1 MDLFNTAF
9 VHTAIG
15 ALALLIGTIMLI
27 LVLVKSFKEGG
38 VLHGL
43 LGLLTGG
50 IYTFVW
56 GWLRSRRLQMTKV
69 MLLWT
74 VCIILGGALVYATG
88 PVQMLQSIPWAGELG
103 LVATG
108 PVKNPAAKDFRKHL
122 AKKPQKTAIDRKKSV
137 TDPLK
142 DADWNTRAVAL
153 WKDAQYVD
161 VQKAVKYLEKAIQEK
176 PNFAEAYNNRG
187 NAYRETKQYALA
199 MQDYNRAI
207 SLNPNLEKTF
217 NNRGNIYFDQR
228 NFQMAIRDYNKALSL
243 NASYNLPY
251 LNRGLAYHELN
262 KDDLACRDFKKACE
276 LGDCD
281 GINWAKKT
289 GICK

>member
-1 MDLFNTAF
+1 MDLFNTAL
-9 VHTAIG
+9 VNTALG

-43 LGLLTGG
+43 LGVLTGG
-50 IYTFVW
+50 IYTFGW
-56 GWLRSRRLQMTKV
+56 GWLRSRRLQLTKT

-74 VCIILGGALVYATG
+74 VCLILGGALVYVTG
-88 PVQMLQSIPWAGELG
+88 PVQMLQSIPWAGDLG
-103 LVATG
+103 LVAAG
-108 PVKNPAAKDFRKHL
+108 PAKKPDAKVFKKHL
-122 AKKPQKTAIDRKKSV
+122 AQKPQKTAVGRKKSV

-142 DADWNTRAVAL
+142 DADWNTRATAL

-161 VQKAVKYLEKAIQEK
+161 TQKAVAYLEKAIQEK
-176 PNFAEAYNNRG
+176 PDFAEAYNNRG
-187 NAYRETKQYALA
+187 NAYREMKQYALA
-199 MQDYNRAI
+199 MQDYNKAI
-207 SLNPNLEKTF
+207 SLKPNLDKTF

-228 NFQMAIRDYNKALSL
+228 NFQMAIEDYNKALSL
-243 NASYNLPY
+243 NASYNLAY

-262 KDDLACRDFKKACE
+262 KDDLACLDFKKACE

-281 GINWAKKT
+281 GINWAEKT

>member
-1 MDLFNTAF
+1 MDLFNTAL
-9 VHTAIG
+9 VNIALG
-15 ALALLIGTIMLI
+15 ALALLISTIMLI
-27 LVLVKSFKEGG
+27 LVLIKSFKEGG

-56 GWLRSRRLQMTKV
+56 GWLRSRRLQLTKA

-74 VCIILGGALVYATG
+74 VCIILGGALVYVTG
-88 PVQMLQSIPWAGELG
+88 PVQLLQSIPWASELG

-108 PVKNPAAKDFRKHL
+108 SAKKPADKHFKKHL
-122 AKKPQKTAIDRKKSV
+122 AQKTQKTAVGRKKSAA
-137 TDPLK
+137 DPLK
-142 DADWNTRAVAL
+142 NADWNTRATAL
-153 WKDAQYVD
+153 WKDAHYVD
-161 VQKAVKYLEKAIQEK
+161 VQKAVAYLEKAIQEK

-187 NAYRETKQYALA
+187 NAYREMKQYALA
-199 MQDYNRAI
+199 MQDYNKAI
-207 SLNPNLEKTF
+207 SLKPNLEKTF

-243 NASYNLPY
+243 NASYNLAY

-262 KDDLACRDFKKACE
+262 KDDLACLDFKKACE

-281 GINWAKKT
+281 GISWAKKS

>member
-1 MDLFNTAF
+1 MNIFNTAL
-9 VHTAIG
+9 VNTAIG

-27 LVLVKSFKEGG
+27 LVLIKSFKEGG

-56 GWLRSRRLQMTKV
+56 GWLRSRQLQLTKA

-74 VCIILGGALVYATG
+74 VCLVLGGALAYVTG
-88 PVQMLQSIPWAGELG
+88 PVQMLQSIPWAGEFG
-103 LVATG
+103 LVATE
-108 PVKNPAAKDFRKHL
+108 PAKKPAVKDLKKHL
-122 AKKPQKTAIDRKKSV
+122 APKPQKASVDRKKSV
-137 TDPLK
+137 TNPLK
-142 DADWNTRAVAL
+142 NADWNTQATAQ

-161 VQKAVKYLEKAIQEK
+161 VQKAITYLDKAIQEK

-187 NAYRETKQYALA
+187 NAYREMKQYALA

-207 SLNPNLEKTF
+207 SLKPNLEKTF

-228 NFQMAIRDYNKALSL
+228 NFQMAINDYNKALSL
-243 NASYNLPY
+243 NASYKLAY

-262 KDDLACRDFKKACE
+262 KDDLACLDFKKACE

>member
-1 MDLFNTAF
+1 
-9 VHTAIG
+9 
-15 ALALLIGTIMLI
+15 
-27 LVLVKSFKEGG
+27 
-38 VLHGL
+38 LHGL

-50 IYTFVW
+50 IYTFLW
-56 GWLRSRRLQMTKV
+56 GWFRSRRLQLTKA

-74 VCIILGGALVYATG
+74 VCLILGGALVYVTG

-108 PVKNPAAKDFRKHL
+108 PAKKTAAKDFKKHR
-122 AKKPQKTAIDRKKSV
+122 AKKPQKTAVGRKQSV

-142 DADWNTRAVAL
+142 DADWNTRATSL

-161 VQKAVKYLEKAIQEK
+161 VKKAVAYLEKAIQEK

-187 NAYRETKQYALA
+187 NAYREMKQYALA
-199 MQDYNRAI
+199 MQDYNKAI
-207 SLNPNLEKTF
+207 SLKPNLEKTF

-228 NFQMAIRDYNKALSL
+228 NFQMAIEDYNKALSL
-243 NASYNLPY
+243 NASYNLAY
-251 LNRGLAYHELN
+251 LNRGLAYHELK
-262 KDDLACRDFKKACE
+262 KDDLACLDFLKACE
-276 LGDCD
+276 FGDCD
-281 GINWAKKT
+281 GINWAQKT

>member
-1 MDLFNTAF
+1 MDLFNTAL
-9 VHTAIG
+9 VNPAI
-15 ALALLIGTIMLI
+15 ATLAFLIATIILI

-56 GWLRSRRLQMTKV
+56 GWLRSRRLQLTKA

-74 VCIILGGALVYATG
+74 VCLVLGTALVYVTG
-88 PVQMLQSIPWAGELG
+88 PVQMLRSIPWAGELG
-103 LVATG
+103 LVAAG
-108 PVKNPAAKDFRKHL
+108 PAKKPGAKDFKKHL
-122 AKKPQKTAIDRKKSV
+122 AQKPKKTAVGRKKSG

-142 DADWNTRAVAL
+142 DADWNTRATAL

-161 VQKAVKYLEKAIQEK
+161 VQKAVTYLKKAIQEK
-176 PNFAEAYNNRG
+176 PDFAEAYNNRG
-187 NAYRETKQYALA
+187 NAYREMKQYALA
-199 MQDYNRAI
+199 MQDYNKAI
-207 SLNPNLEKTF
+207 SLKPNFEKTF

-228 NFQMAIRDYNKALSL
+228 NYQMAIRDYNKAISL
-243 NASYNLPY
+243 NASYNLAY
-251 LNRGLAYHELN
+251 LNRGLAYHKLN
-262 KDDLACRDFKKACE
+262 KDDLACLDFKKACE

-281 GINWAKKT
+281 GISWAKKT
-289 GICK
+289 RICK

>member
-1 MDLFNTAF
+1 MDLFDTALVNTAL
-9 VHTAIG
+9 G

-43 LGLLTGG
+43 LGVLTGG
-50 IYTFVW
+50 IYTFGW
-56 GWLRSRRLQMTKV
+56 GWLRSRRLQLTKT

-74 VCIILGGALVYATG
+74 ICLILGGALVYVTG

-103 LVATG
+103 LVAAG
-108 PVKNPAAKDFRKHL
+108 PAKKPGAKDFKKHL
-122 AKKPQKTAIDRKKSV
+122 AQKPQKTAVGRKKSV

-142 DADWNTRAVAL
+142 DADWNTRATAL

-161 VQKAVKYLEKAIQEK
+161 TQKAVAYLEKAIQEK
-176 PNFAEAYNNRG
+176 PDFAEAYNNRG
-187 NAYRETKQYALA
+187 NAYREMKQYALA
-199 MQDYNRAI
+199 MQDYNKAI
-207 SLNPNLEKTF
+207 SLKPNLEKSF

-228 NFQMAIRDYNKALSL
+228 NFQMAIQDYNKALSL
-243 NASYNLPY
+243 NASYNLAY

-262 KDDLACRDFKKACE
+262 KDDLACLDFKKACE

-281 GINWAKKT
+281 GINWAEKT

>member
-1 MDLFNTAF
+1 MDLFNTAL
-9 VHTAIG
+9 VNTALG

-27 LVLVKSFKEGG
+27 LVLIKSFKEGG

-56 GWLRSRRLQMTKV
+56 GWLRSRRLQLTKT

-74 VCIILGGALVYATG
+74 VCLILGGALVYVTG

-108 PVKNPAAKDFRKHL
+108 P
-122 AKKPQKTAIDRKKSV
+122 AKKAVTKKFKKHPAQKLQKTVVGRKKSV
-137 TDPLK
+137 PDALK
-142 DADWNTRAVAL
+142 DADWNTRATAL

-161 VQKAVKYLEKAIQEK
+161 VQKAVAYLEKAIQEK
-176 PNFAEAYNNRG
+176 PDFAEAYNNRG
-187 NAYRETKQYALA
+187 NAYREMKQYALA
-199 MQDYNRAI
+199 MQDYNKAI
-207 SLNPNLEKTF
+207 SLKPNLEKTF

-228 NFQMAIRDYNKALSL
+228 NFQMAIEDYNKALSL
-243 NASYNLPY
+243 NASYNLAY

-262 KDDLACRDFKKACE
+262 KDDLACLDFKKACE

-281 GINWAKKT
+281 GISWAKKT

>member
-1 MDLFNTAF
+1 MDLFNTAL
-9 VHTAIG
+9 VNTALG

-38 VLHGL
+38 LLHGL
-43 LGLLTGG
+43 LGVLTGG

-56 GWLRSRRLQMTKV
+56 GWLRSQRLQLTKT

-74 VCIILGGALVYATG
+74 VCLILGGTLVYVTG

-103 LVATG
+103 LVAAG
-108 PVKNPAAKDFRKHL
+108 PAKKPSAKDFKKHL
-122 AKKPQKTAIDRKKSV
+122 AQKPQKTAVGRKKSV

-142 DADWNTRAVAL
+142 DADWNTRATAL

-161 VQKAVKYLEKAIQEK
+161 VQKAVAYLEKAIQEQ
-176 PNFAEAYNNRG
+176 PDFAEAYNNRG
-187 NAYRETKQYALA
+187 NAYREMKQYALA
-199 MQDYNRAI
+199 MQDYNKAI
-207 SLNPNLEKTF
+207 SLKPNLEKTF
-217 NNRGNIYFDQR
+217 NNRGNIYSDQR
-228 NFQMAIRDYNKALSL
+228 NFQMAIQDYNKALSL
-243 NASYNLPY
+243 NASYNLAY

-262 KDDLACRDFKKACE
+262 KDDLACLDFKKACE

>member
-1 MDLFNTAF
+1 MDLFDTAF
-9 VHTAIG
+9 VNTALG

-56 GWLRSRRLQMTKV
+56 GWLKSRRLQLTKA

-74 VCIILGGALVYATG
+74 VCLILGGTLVYVTG

-103 LVATG
+103 LVAAG
-108 PVKNPAAKDFRKHL
+108 PTEKPGAKNFKKHL
-122 AKKPQKTAIDRKKSV
+122 TQKPQKTAVGRKKSV

-142 DADWNTRAVAL
+142 DADWNTRATAL

-161 VQKAVKYLEKAIQEK
+161 VQKAVAYLEKAIHEK
-176 PNFAEAYNNRG
+176 PDFAEAYNNRG
-187 NAYRETKQYALA
+187 NAYREMKQYALA
-199 MQDYNRAI
+199 MQDYNKAI
-207 SLNPNLEKTF
+207 SLKPNLEKTF

-228 NFQMAIRDYNKALSL
+228 NFHMAIEDYNKALSL
-243 NASYNLPY
+243 NASYNLAY

-262 KDDLACRDFKKACE
+262 KDDLACLDFKRACE

-281 GINWAKKT
+281 GISWAKKT

>member
-1 MDLFNTAF
+1 MDLFDTAF
-9 VHTAIG
+9 VNTALG

-43 LGLLTGG
+43 LGVLTGG

-56 GWLRSRRLQMTKV
+56 GWLRSQRLQLTKA

-74 VCIILGGALVYATG
+74 VCLILGGALVYVTG
-88 PVQMLQSIPWAGELG
+88 PAQMLQSIPWAGELG
-103 LVATG
+103 LVAAG
-108 PVKNPAAKDFRKHL
+108 PAKKPGAKDFKKHL
-122 AKKPQKTAIDRKKSV
+122 AQKSQKTAVVRKKPV

-142 DADWNTRAVAL
+142 DADWNTRATAL

-161 VQKAVKYLEKAIQEK
+161 VQKAVAYLEKAIQEK
-176 PNFAEAYNNRG
+176 PDFAEAYNNRG
-187 NAYRETKQYALA
+187 NAYREMKQYALA
-199 MQDYNRAI
+199 MQDYNKAI
-207 SLNPNLEKTF
+207 SLKPNLEKSF

-228 NFQMAIRDYNKALSL
+228 NFQMAIQDYNKALSL
-243 NASYNLPY
+243 NASYNLAY
-251 LNRGLAYHELN
+251 LNRGLAYHGLN
-262 KDDLACRDFKKACE
+262 KDDLACLDFKKACE

-289 GICK
+289 GICQ

>member
-9 VHTAIG
+9 VNTALG

-27 LVLVKSFKEGG
+27 LVLVKSFKDGG

-56 GWLRSRRLQMTKV
+56 GWLRSRQLQLTKA

-74 VCIILGGALVYATG
+74 VCIILSGALFYVTG

-103 LVATG
+103 LVAIG
-108 PVKNPAAKDFRKHL
+108 PAKNPAAKDFKKHL
-122 AKKPQKTAIDRKKSV
+122 AQKPLKTAVDRKKSGA
-137 TDPLK
+137 DPLK
-142 DADWNTRAVAL
+142 DADWNTRATAL
-153 WKDAQYVD
+153 WKDARYVD

-207 SLNPNLEKTF
+207 SLKPNLEKTF

-243 NASYNLPY
+243 NASYNLAY

-262 KDDLACRDFKKACE
+262 KDDLACPDFKKACE

-281 GINWAKKT
+281 GISWAKKT
-289 GICK
+289 GICD

>member
-9 VHTAIG
+9 VNTALG

-27 LVLVKSFKEGG
+27 LVLVKSFKDGG

-56 GWLRSRRLQMTKV
+56 GWLRSRQLQLTKA

-74 VCIILGGALVYATG
+74 VCIILSGALFYVTG

-103 LVATG
+103 LVAIG
-108 PVKNPAAKDFRKHL
+108 PAKNPAAKDFKKHP
-122 AKKPQKTAIDRKKSV
+122 AQKPQKTAVDHKKSV
-137 TDPLK
+137 ADPLK
-142 DADWNTRAVAL
+142 DADWNTRATAL
-153 WKDAQYVD
+153 WKDARYVD

-207 SLNPNLEKTF
+207 SLKPNLEKTF

-243 NASYNLPY
+243 NASYNLAY

-262 KDDLACRDFKKACE
+262 KDDLACPDFKKACE

-281 GINWAKKT
+281 GISWAKKT

>member
-1 MDLFNTAF
+1 MDLFNTAL
-9 VHTAIG
+9 VNIALG
-15 ALALLIGTIMLI
+15 AMALLISTIMLI
-27 LVLVKSFKEGG
+27 LVLIKSFKEGG

-56 GWLRSRRLQMTKV
+56 GWLRSRQLQLTKA

-74 VCIILGGALVYATG
+74 VCTILGGALVFVTG
-88 PVQMLQSIPWAGELG
+88 PGLLLQSIPWASELG

-108 PVKNPAAKDFRKHL
+108 SAKKPAAKHFKKHL
-122 AKKPQKTAIDRKKSV
+122 AQKTQKTVVGLKKPA

-142 DADWNTRAVAL
+142 DADWNTRATAL

-161 VQKAVKYLEKAIQEK
+161 VQKAVAYLEKAIQEK

-187 NAYRETKQYALA
+187 NAYREMKQYALA
-199 MQDYNRAI
+199 MQDYNKAI
-207 SLNPNLEKTF
+207 SLKPNLEKTF
-217 NNRGNIYFDQR
+217 SNRGNIYFDQR

-243 NASYNLPY
+243 NASYNLAY

-262 KDDLACRDFKKACE
+262 KDDLACLDFKKACE

-281 GINWAKKT
+281 GISWAKKS
-289 GICK
+289 GICE

>member
-1 MDLFNTAF
+1 MDLFDTALVNTAL
-9 VHTAIG
+9 G

-43 LGLLTGG
+43 LGVLTGG

-56 GWLRSRRLQMTKV
+56 GWLRSRRLQLTKT

-74 VCIILGGALVYATG
+74 ICLILGGALVYVTG

-103 LVATG
+103 LVAAG
-108 PVKNPAAKDFRKHL
+108 PAKKPGAKDFKKHL
-122 AKKPQKTAIDRKKSV
+122 AQKPQKTAVVRKKSV

-142 DADWNTRAVAL
+142 DADWNTRATAL

-161 VQKAVKYLEKAIQEK
+161 VQKAVAYLEKAIQEK
-176 PNFAEAYNNRG
+176 PDFAEAYNNRG
-187 NAYRETKQYALA
+187 NAYREMKQYALA
-199 MQDYNRAI
+199 MQDYNKAI
-207 SLNPNLEKTF
+207 SLKPNLEKSF

-228 NFQMAIRDYNKALSL
+228 NFQMAIQDYNKALSL
-243 NASYNLPY
+243 NASYNLAY
-251 LNRGLAYHELN
+251 LNRGLAYHGLN
-262 KDDLACRDFKKACE
+262 KDDLACLDFKKACE

-281 GINWAKKT
+281 GINRAKKT
-289 GICK
+289 GICQ

>member
-1 MDLFNTAF
+1 MDLFNTAL
-9 VHTAIG
+9 VNTALG

-43 LGLLTGG
+43 LGVLTGG

-56 GWLRSRRLQMTKV
+56 GWLRSRRLQLTKA

-74 VCIILGGALVYATG
+74 VCLILGGALVYVTG

-103 LVATG
+103 LVAAG
-108 PVKNPAAKDFRKHL
+108 PAKKPNAKDFKKHL
-122 AKKPQKTAIDRKKSV
+122 AQKPQKTAVGRKKSV
-137 TDPLK
+137 TGPPK
-142 DADWNTRAVAL
+142 DADWNTRATAL

-161 VQKAVKYLEKAIQEK
+161 VQKAVAYLEKAIQEK
-176 PNFAEAYNNRG
+176 PDFAEAYNNRG
-187 NAYRETKQYALA
+187 NAYREMKQYALA
-199 MQDYNRAI
+199 MQDYNKAI
-207 SLNPNLEKTF
+207 SLKPNLEKTF

-228 NFQMAIRDYNKALSL
+228 NFQMAIEDYNKALSL
-243 NASYNLPY
+243 NASYNLAY

-262 KDDLACRDFKKACE
+262 KDDLAFLDFKKACE

-289 GICK
+289 GSCQ

>member
-1 MDLFNTAF
+1 MDLFNTAL
-9 VHTAIG
+9 VNIALG
-15 ALALLIGTIMLI
+15 ALALLISTIMLI
-27 LVLVKSFKEGG
+27 LVLIKSFKEGG

-56 GWLRSRRLQMTKV
+56 GWLRSRRLQLTKA

-74 VCIILGGALVYATG
+74 VCIILGGALVYVTG
-88 PVQMLQSIPWAGELG
+88 PVQLLQSIPWASELG

-108 PVKNPAAKDFRKHL
+108 SAKKPAAKHFKKHL
-122 AKKPQKTAIDRKKSV
+122 AQKTQKTAVGRKKSAA
-137 TDPLK
+137 DPLK
-142 DADWNTRAVAL
+142 NADWNTRATAL
-153 WKDAQYVD
+153 WKDAHYVD
-161 VQKAVKYLEKAIQEK
+161 VQKAVAYLEKAIQEK

-187 NAYRETKQYALA
+187 NAYREMKQYALA
-199 MQDYNRAI
+199 MQDYNKAI
-207 SLNPNLEKTF
+207 SLKPNLEKTF

-243 NASYNLPY
+243 NASYNLAY

-262 KDDLACRDFKKACE
+262 KDDLACLDFKKACE

-281 GINWAKKT
+281 GISWAKKS